1 MAGAKEADL
10 TWLCEHCHATRM
22 SLRER
27 ACWNCQNPRRDL
39 RPIGMMSRWFRDS
52 SDFTFPQRS
61 DFTFPQRLH
70 ATGGSSLDNERLG
83 KIEASITQ
91 PRLKRPLAALDL
103 DNGPRAKTEASTA
116 TPRMSPATAISVR
129 GKERRDSIEPAKAKR
144 EVSYIVQE
152 LIRNCTRSL
161 TSKGLT
167 WNDEIFEN
175 ASSVL
180 SSSLNTFANKICK
193 SGSRIDLLAA
203 AFILEYRL

>member
-1 MAGAKEADL
+1 MAGAKEADP
-10 TWLCEHCHATRM
+10 TWLCEHCHAARM

-27 ACWNCQNPRRDL
+27 ACWNCQKPRRDL

-52 SDFTFPQRS
+52 SDS
-61 DFTFPQRLH
+61 FPQRLH

-91 PRLKRPLAALDL
+91 PRLKRLLAALDL